1 MHKSDLYKMH
11 TGLLPPFEL
20 FLQWLM
26 ETVQVYAFGG
36 TPTTSTFRTVVHLA
50 IAIAVAGV
58 AHVIRDFQTLTLAF
72 LAGAGFCLSLDVV
85 GMAKETYQT
94 LTGTVKHVSSGPS
107 VSTTNGRQ
115 TKSRASSHSGID
127 SAYSSSR
134 YQVLGTT
141 SRQPLKY
148 PLFSGVLGRMN
159 NLILGKTQKEDTIG

>member
-1 MHKSDLYKMH
+1 MHKSELYKIL

-50 IAIAVAGV
+50 IAVAVAGV
-58 AHVIRDFQTLTLAF
+58 AHVIRGFQTLTLAF

-85 GMAKETYQT
+85 GMAKETHQT
-94 LTGTVKHVSSGPS
+94 LTGTVKHVSTGAAST
-107 VSTTNGRQ
+107 STTNGRQ

-134 YQVLGTT
+134 YLN
-141 SRQPLKY
+141 
-148 PLFSGVLGRMN
+148 SGN
-159 NLILGKTQKEDTIG
+159 Q